1 MNDEL
6 ESLEKNEKNDLRHL
20 LEVIHHSSFI
30 IHHSSFMHHI
40 AIFASGTGSNA
51 RKIIEYF
58 AQNDRAQVV
67 LVVSNKPDAG
77 VLDIAQAHR
86 IPTHVI
92 GRKSFYE
99 TEDLLAVL
107 DRHQVDFIAL
117 AGFLWLIPPYLV
129 QAFSRKMVNIHP
141 ALLPKYGGKGM
152 FGKHV
157 HEAVKAAGEH
167 ETGITIHFVNEH
179 YDEGDIVF
187 QATCPIAP
195 EDTPE
200 TIAHDVQQLEH
211 RYFPEIIER
220 ILNNPA

>member
-1 MNDEL
+1 
-6 ESLEKNEKNDLRHL
+6 
-20 LEVIHHSSFI
+20 
-30 IHHSSFMHHI
+30 MHHI

-211 RYFPEIIER
+211 RYFPEVIER